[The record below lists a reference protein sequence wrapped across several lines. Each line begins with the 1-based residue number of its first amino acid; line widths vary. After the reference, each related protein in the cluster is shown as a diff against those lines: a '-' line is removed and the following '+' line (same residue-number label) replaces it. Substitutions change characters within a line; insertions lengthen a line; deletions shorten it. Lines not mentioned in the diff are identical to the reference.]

1 MSAWRTL
8 ALLLVAIASAKAQPH
23 PETGL
28 EFWAIQAKPETNSAV
43 AFASIKKLE
52 LLSDQYG
59 HPFETRFTLEVEHVM
74 RGNLTNNVEVYESAE
89 RFDALKAK
97 MKFTGDF
104 VFYLQPRTNE
114 IGYLTYWTGFG
125 VRPIDRNSKLTFQ
138 RQLRAYDKLPESL
151 DDFGRRQA
159 MLEWGLHCSGHRITA
174 WDGAVAIRNALH
186 PGANFRQQDRTYKLA
201 TPSVRLQLD
210 KFFSRMRNEWK
221 GDWQVGSVLMEALSF
236 LAADDMFH
244 HEVRNWAT
252 DLRHQPKLWSKTL
265 DKFMTQL
272 KAREIQTDK

>member
-1 MSAWRTL
+1 MIAWRTFVF
-8 ALLLVAIASAKAQPH
+8 LLIAIATAPAQPH

-59 HPFETRFTLEVEHVM
+59 HPFETRFTLKVEHVM
-74 RGNLTNNVEVYESAE
+74 RGQLTNNVEVYEPAE

-125 VRPIDRNSKLTFQ
+125 VRPIDRNGKLTFQ
-138 RQLRAYDKLPESL
+138 RQLRAYDKLPEPL
-151 DDFGRRQA
+151 DGFGHRQA
-159 MLEWGLHCSGHRITA
+159 MLEWGLHCTSHRITA

-186 PGANFRQQDRTYKLA
+186 PGDNFRKQDRTYALA
-201 TPSVRLQLD
+201 TPEVRKKLDTFFLQI
-210 KFFSRMRNEWK
+210 RNEWR
-221 GDWQVGSVLMEALSF
+221 GDWQVATVLMEALSF
-236 LAADDMFH
+236 LADDTLFH

-252 DLRHQPKLWSKTL
+252 DLRQHPKLWTKTL
-265 DKFMTQL
+265 DAFLTQL
-272 KAREIQTDK
+272 KSREIQTDK